1 MHNLTN
7 KKLFEL
13 NKSNRKKVILFS
25 LFFVFN
31 TVISTSAVFGQDFN
45 SEETTH
51 NKIDSKLQKNFIVVE
66 SVRPHDL
73 NPHTTSYSSDSQI
86 LSGLYEGLFSYNPTT
101 LEPEYAIAT
110 SFKISRDKLRWTF
123 TLRENALF
131 SNGEQITAKSVRDS
145 WIQLLSTENAPYAS
159 LLDIIKNAEKFR
171 NNECSPDAVG
181 IYVIDDST
189 LSVHLEKPAN
199 YLPKVLC
206 HSAFSVIHRNPTVY
220 SGPFMLNDQE
230 QYILELAKNP
240 FYWDADNTHLEK
252 ITFVQSNDLEENT
265 FMYNT
270 GAIDWITSGNVNST
284 NILNKN
290 SIQMNAEFGISYL
303 FMKNDNGKPQNQY
316 GVTKFNPWDKIE
328 FRQALLEATPWDKLR
343 QNIIVPASTFVFPL
357 TGYPEVE
364 GLSYT
369 DLIEAKQLITAA
381 KNKYDIPEDEILPLT
396 FEIAENSFTDQFL
409 TDLHDAYALIGI
421 DLHVIEIPNIYYLSN
436 IPNSVSDMF
445 SYVWI
450 GDFADPLAFLE
461 LFRGKSTLNVT
472 GWKNTQYDDLLDK
485 AAIANTSERYALLAQ
500 AEEILLDSGMIYPIY
515 HPVSFNIINTEA
527 VGGWSANAF
536 DIHPLKYLYKKAVS
550 NKIPNVVLYNQ
561 N

>member
-1 MHNLTN
+1 MFKSKNR
-7 KKLFEL
+7 
-13 NKSNRKKVILFS
+13 KSNNSYTKKVIFTS
-25 LFFVFN
+25 LFLAFN
-31 TVISTSAVFGQDFN
+31 LSITTTSLFAQ
-45 SEETTH
+45 ETEGTAKS
-51 NKIDSKLQKNFIVVE
+51 NIDSNLQKNFVVIE

-86 LSGLYEGLFSYNPTT
+86 LSGLYEGLFSYNPKT

-110 SFKISRDKLRWTF
+110 GFKISRDKLRWTF
-123 TLRENALF
+123 YLRENAMF
-131 SNGEQITAKSVRDS
+131 SNGEAITAKSVRDS
-145 WIQLLSTENAPYAS
+145 WIQLLATENAPYAS
-159 LLDIIKNAEKFR
+159 LLDIIKNAESFR
-171 NNECSPDAVG
+171 NGTCSPDSVG
-181 IYVIDDST
+181 IYVIDDKT

-230 QYILELAKNP
+230 QYLLELAKNP
-240 FYWDADNTHLEK
+240 FYWDEANTHLEK
-252 ITFVQSNDLEENT
+252 ITFVQSNDVEENT

-290 SIQMNAEFGISYL
+290 TIQMSAEFGISYL
-303 FMKNDNGKPQNQY
+303 FLKTSNAKPQDDY

-357 TGYPEVE
+357 TGYPDVE

-369 DLIEAKQLITAA
+369 DVTEAKQLLSAA
-381 KNKYDIPEDEILPLT
+381 KAKYDIPEDSVLPLT

-421 DLHVIEIPNIYYLSN
+421 DLQVRVIPNIYYLSN
-436 IPNSVSDMF
+436 IPLSDSDMF

-472 GWKNTQYDDLLDK
+472 GWKNTEFDDLLDK
-485 AAIANTSERYALLAQ
+485 AAIAKDSERYELLAQ
-500 AEEILLDSGMIYPIY
+500 AEEILLDSGMVYPIY
-515 HPVSFNIINTEA
+515 HPVSFNIIDSEA
-527 VGGWSANAF
+527 VGGWSSNAF
-536 DIHPLKYLYKKAVS
+536 DIHPLKYLYKKPVS
-550 NKIPNVVLYNQ
+550 NKIPNVVLN